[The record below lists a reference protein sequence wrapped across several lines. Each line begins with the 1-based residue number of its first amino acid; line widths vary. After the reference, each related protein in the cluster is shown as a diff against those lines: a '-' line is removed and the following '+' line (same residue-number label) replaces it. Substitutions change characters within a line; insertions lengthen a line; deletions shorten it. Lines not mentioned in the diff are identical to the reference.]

1 MVGIAKVFKE
11 IRTVHDEGA
20 PTMCLNVS
28 LGYHT
33 VSKTVR
39 IYTYHMIPYSKRGRT
54 IRRLFKSHHYDG
66 FGKRGAAG
74 QF

>member
-1 MVGIAKVFKE
+1 MVGIANVFKE

-20 PTMCLNVS
+20 PTMGLNVS

-39 IYTYHMIPYSKRGRT
+39 IYTYHMIPYSKRG
-54 IRRLFKSHHYDG
+54 
-66 FGKRGAAG
+66 
-74 QF
+74 